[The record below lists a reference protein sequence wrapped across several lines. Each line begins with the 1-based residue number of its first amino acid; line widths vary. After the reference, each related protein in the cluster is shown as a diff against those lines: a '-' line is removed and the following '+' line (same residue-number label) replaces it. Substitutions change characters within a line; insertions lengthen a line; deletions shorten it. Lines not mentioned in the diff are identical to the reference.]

1 MVLSNKETMTQ
12 SASHTYSRDYN
23 NKNKNDDDSRFD
35 LKKKASSR
43 IQYTQKYQPDNN
55 NTMNKTNNVN
65 NQSQRV
71 PDNPFA
77 RKPPQTY

>member
-43 IQYTQKYQPDNN
+43 I
-55 NTMNKTNNVN
+55 
-65 NQSQRV
+65 
-71 PDNPFA
+71 
-77 RKPPQTY
+77 